1 MEVQRKFDYVNFCY
15 GIGAA
20 VILIAALFKFLGWK
34 HADLLFMIGLIGEAI
49 IFLISAFDYK
59 LSRPNYQWER
69 LFPQLKEKSDNE
81 ENLDDFGLE
90 ELEAT
95 AEITKEHQ
103 LQKMLDSIITLDN
116 NLQSLNEATKKL
128 NNTVDMLERNY
139 EGMSQTTLEYQQQ
152 VNSLKIKITA
162 ANERLKEFENY
173 KY

>member
-1 MEVQRKFDYVNFCY
+1 MEIQRKFDYVNFFY
-15 GIGAA
+15 GVGAA

-34 HADLLFMIGLIGEAI
+34 YADLLFMIGLIGEAV

-59 LSRPNYQWER
+59 LSRPNYQWEK
-69 LFPQLKEKSDNE
+69 LFPQLKEKNE
-81 ENLDDFGLE
+81 EGNNTDELGLE
-90 ELEAT
+90 ELEPT
-95 AEITKEHQ
+95 IEMTKEHQ
-103 LQKMLDSIITLDN
+103 LQKILDSIITLDN
-116 NLQSLNEATKKL
+116 NLLMLNDATKKL
-128 NNTVDMLERNY
+128 NNTVEMLEKNY